1 MSSSDMVLHKTSSS
15 LPPNFHHHHH
25 HHLHPPPISAV
36 PHPVTPTSADVT
48 VAVSAG
54 ARNSRPKIGVSRKAA
69 GGPAASSRDRHT
81 KVNGR
86 GRRVRMPALCAARVF
101 QLTRELGHRSDG
113 ETIEWLL
120 RHAEPSIIAATG
132 TGTVPAEAV
141 STSSGSVVSS
151 RSADTATMAAA
162 HTVSSASGS
171 GMLAFV
177 PPPPPSCRLDL
188 FQTPP
193 MELAFL
199 PNGYRHM
206 PFTTL
211 LLQPATAEE
220 EVEERHRGVGG
231 GHN

>member
-15 LPPNFHHHHH
+15 LPPNF

-54 ARNSRPKIGVSRKAA
+54 ARNSRPKIAVSRKAV
-69 GGPAASSRDRHT
+69 GGPAASSSSRDRHT

-101 QLTRELGHRSDG
+101 QLTRELGHRCDG

-162 HTVSSASGS
+162 HTVSSVSGS
-171 GMLAFV
+171 GVLTFV

-188 FQTPP
+188 FQPP
-193 MELAFL
+193 PTELAFL

-220 EVEERHRGVGG
+220 EAEEERHRGVGG
-231 GHN
+231 DHH